1 MERIT
6 GDLRAR
12 ASKITGGPL
21 TSLGGGMSPPNQ
33 YAPLLKYIPALQAVL
48 IFVTVVI
55 MCITSLSFGYS
66 WKKVM
71 ADFLVHFIGCG
82 IVFVLA
88 CICFYFSP
96 DKSESYIYV
105 TSFGIAVLTILGM
118 FIYWIVLLIQSST
131 IKESFTIKEKKKK
144 KK

>member
-1 MERIT
+1 MKEIT
-6 GDLRAR
+6 QQLRAK

-21 TSLGGGMSPPNQ
+21 TSLSGGMSPPNQ

-55 MCITSLSFGYS
+55 MSITSLSFGYS

-105 TSFGIAVLTILGM
+105 TFGIAVLTILGM

-131 IKESFTIKEKKKK
+131 IKEKKKK